1 MILTI
6 GLAIKMIALY
16 TAGLNKFT
24 ALLAKAQARLQAV
37 AVVPGTSEAT
47 IRALSEEVSRW
58 QTIVGLLKEWI
69 EEWKNVIKD
78 FRAMLKSLAELGR
91 PAQ

>member
-1 MILTI
+1 MILNI

-16 TAGLNKFT
+16 NSGLNKFT
-24 ALLAKAQARLQAV
+24 AKLAQVQAKLQA
-37 AVVPGTSEAT
+37 AILGKADEST
-47 IRALSEEVSRW
+47 IRALTEEVTMY
-58 QTIVGLLKEWI
+58 QTLVGFFKEWI

-78 FRAMLKSLAELGR
+78 FRALLKSLSELGR